1 MTASNV
7 TPRKPGRPRKYA
19 TAEDRATAARKR
31 REDAGGGQVQVL
43 LSPAGMSALSRIP
56 KRQRSAYI
64 ERLILADAG
73 FSPRETAG

>member
-1 MTASNV
+1 MTAPNA
-7 TPRKPGRPRKYA
+7 TPRKPGRPRKYTDA
-19 TAEDRATAARKR
+19 KECAIAARKR
-31 REDAGGGQVQVL
+31 REGAGGGQVQVL